1 MKRKKYFLPVL
12 SCFIILL
19 FACKQAPKK
28 GGIIFSFDDNYINE
42 WFEFKKVFNKY
53 QIKATFFIAH
63 SYLLD
68 SGDIQKLKIL
78 EKEGHEIGCHGYR
91 HLNCMD
97 YVDSIDKY
105 VENEIIPAVYLL
117 EKYGFQLHSFAYP
130 FGPSTDLIDSALL
143 THFDY
148 IRKATYNINDTTID
162 TYDDIFVSDN
172 KTRISNAMGID
183 YNYNISFENLETA
196 LERAANN
203 NEILILYA
211 HKIDD
216 SKKDYSIEPA
226 YLEKVFQLCNK
237 YGLQSIRMKDIGTFT
252 FK

>member
-42 WFEFKKVFNKY
+42 WFEFKKVFTKY
-53 QIKATFFIAH
+53 QIKATFFIAD

-105 VENEIIPAVYLL
+105 VENEIIPSVYLL
-117 EKYGFQLHSFAYP
+117 EKNGFQLHSFAYP
-130 FGPSTDLIDSALL
+130 FGPSTDLIDSVLL

-148 IRKATYNINDTTID
+148 IRKLPIILMIQLSILMMIFLCRTIKPA
-162 TYDDIFVSDN
+162 S
-172 KTRISNAMGID
+172 AMRWG
-183 YNYNISFENLETA
+183 
-196 LERAANN
+196 
-203 NEILILYA
+203 
-211 HKIDD
+211 
-216 SKKDYSIEPA
+216 
-226 YLEKVFQLCNK
+226 
-237 YGLQSIRMKDIGTFT
+237 
-252 FK
+252 